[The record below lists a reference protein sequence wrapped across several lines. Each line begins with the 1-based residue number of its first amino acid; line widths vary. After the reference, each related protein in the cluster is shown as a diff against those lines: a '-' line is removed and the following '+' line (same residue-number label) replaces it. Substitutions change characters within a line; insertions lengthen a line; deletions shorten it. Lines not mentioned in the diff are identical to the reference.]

1 MIITSDCQ
9 KYHATSLKIFHR
21 LVLVLERYSISVA
34 DHDQDR
40 RAESGERRM
49 KDGGWRIEVLECWS
63 VGGLKRWSVGVLE
76 CWSVGF
82 GAKQIGYAYWLR
94 AN

>member
-9 KYHATSLKIFHR
+9 KYHATRLKIFHR

-40 RAESGERRM
+40 RAEN
-49 KDGGWRIEVLECWS
+49 GGWRLERRS
-63 VGGLKRWSVGVLE
+63 IGVLE
-76 CWSVGF
+76 YWRVGF

-94 AN
+94 DN

>member
-1 MIITSDCQ
+1 MPEISCD
-9 KYHATSLKIFHR
+9 ARKIFHR
-21 LVLVLERYSISVA
+21 LVLVLERNSVSVA

-40 RAESGERRM
+40 RAENGGRRM
-49 KDGGWRIEVLECWS
+49 EGGVLEC
-63 VGGLKRWSVGVLE
+63 WSVGVLE
-76 CWSVGF
+76 CWRIGF